1 MRRKR
6 KIDRQAGK
14 LADTNLIVIASED
27 RYAVKQYFGLFHS
40 AKIQFE
46 VLETEDGASSPVDV
60 LARLDMYRK
69 EFQIGEG
76 DQFWLVT
83 DIDHWAQP
91 GHVANLTNVIQ
102 RCKSKGIGVATSHPC
117 FDYWLLLHFED
128 PPQASFDRCD
138 DVGSLIRAFTGAYNK
153 TRVYNLPITTES
165 VVAAVE
171 RASGQNPQAPIL
183 QANGTLVY
191 QIVENLIERS
201 LIDIPDQD

>member
-69 EFQIGEG
+69 EFQIG
-76 DQFWLVT
+76 DALV
-83 DIDHWAQP
+83 
-91 GHVANLTNVIQ
+91 
-102 RCKSKGIGVATSHPC
+102 
-117 FDYWLLLHFED
+117 F
-128 PPQASFDRCD
+128 
-138 DVGSLIRAFTGAYNK
+138 SLARSIR
-153 TRVYNLPITTES
+153 PITLS
-165 VVAAVE
+165 PMAACQRVCSI
-171 RASGQNPQAPIL
+171 RIRL
-183 QANGTLVY
+183 ANHEVLFG
-191 QIVENLIERS
+191 
-201 LIDIPDQD
+201 

>member
-1 MRRKR
+1 M
-6 KIDRQAGK
+6 
-14 LADTNLIVIASED
+14 
-27 RYAVKQYFGLFHS
+27 
-40 AKIQFE
+40 
-46 VLETEDGASSPVDV
+46 
-60 LARLDMYRK
+60 
-69 EFQIGEG
+69 
-76 DQFWLVT
+76 
-83 DIDHWAQP
+83 
-91 GHVANLTNVIQ
+91 
-102 RCKSKGIGVATSHPC
+102 ATSHPC